1 MAAGQEERLLW
12 GEKRAPEVR
21 ERRTALPTRF
31 PSGSD
36 VPDPMRP
43 RWAQRSDAHLQDPD
57 AAAGSS
63 PLSTARGHS
72 ETEPCSLFSEIRSRR
87 GCSSSSSSSS
97 GGRSHPEQLPVTAP
111 SRCGVTDSSR
121 LLFPAALRVPGVS
134 HQPQFPAAP
143 SETF

>member
-43 RWAQRSDAHLQDPD
+43 
-57 AAAGSS
+57 S
-63 PLSTARGHS
+63 PG
-72 ETEPCSLFSEIRSRR
+72 SRR
-87 GCSSSSSSSS
+87 C
-97 GGRSHPEQLPVTAP
+97 
-111 SRCGVTDSSR
+111 CR
-121 LLFPAALRVPGVS
+121 LLSAQHCAGTLGDRAVFVVFRDTEQTGMLFLLLLLLRGSVP
-134 HQPQFPAAP
+134 P
-143 SETF
+143 